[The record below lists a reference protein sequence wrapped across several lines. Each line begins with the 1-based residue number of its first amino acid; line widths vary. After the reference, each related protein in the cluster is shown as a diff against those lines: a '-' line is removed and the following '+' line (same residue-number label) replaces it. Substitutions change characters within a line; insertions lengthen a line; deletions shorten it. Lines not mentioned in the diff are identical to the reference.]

1 MSSKF
6 LAENSAPQN
15 MPAGHY
21 TKGMMNGRLKRTDE
35 ESNDGLASDRQLL
48 RQFVK
53 HNDERAFSELVF
65 RYGGLVL
72 DVCRR
77 ILRDEHIAED
87 AFQATFLVLAR
98 RASRIRN
105 RSLLA
110 GWLYAVAYRT
120 ACRANAKRHRRREE
134 ELRGNVMA
142 ADDIL
147 AQVTSRYEQ
156 QLLDEE
162 LNSLPAKYREPLVLR
177 YLLGRSNKQV
187 ASELGLRVGVVEGR
201 IKRGKDHLRLRLTK
215 RGVSLIPALAAVH
228 VSSVTVEAATAE
240 ALAATTVQAA
250 VAFRGGGGSEGV
262 CSESARQLAEK
273 ELATMGTSTIATSS
287 VATAL
292 VVVGLTVALAGA
304 AAQPPTQD
312 EGSRRTVVTTHAP
325 PVALSPDGQ
334 VPVRLAAAE
343 KKGDSDSSGG
353 APARRSDQQAASDE
367 MLRAKYDVIDFKER
381 NSAEEKILQALGDD
395 TRVEFVETPLH
406 QVIEFFKDQHG
417 VNIVLDAGAL
427 ADVGIGDDVPITRSL
442 QGITLRSSLRLL
454 LSDLELTY
462 LVQHEVLLITTIEVA
477 DARMETH
484 IYSLHRL
491 GDVDSEAFARVIQN
505 TIRPDTWR
513 TRSSSDETSSAGGA
527 KASKKPRLAAIEA
540 LPGCLVIKQS
550 QHAHE
555 EVTDLLTQLERLDT
569 SMKMLQKVSDD

>member
-6 LAENSAPQN
+6 LVENSAPQN

-35 ESNDGLASDRQLL
+35 ESNDGLVSDRQLL

-53 HNDERAFSELVF
+53 HNDERAFAGLVF

-77 ILRDEHIAED
+77 ILRNEHSAED

-105 RSLLA
+105 RSSLA

-162 LNSLPAKYREPLVLR
+162 LNDLPAKYREPLVLR
-177 YLLGRSNKQV
+177 YLLGKSNKQV
-187 ASELGLRVGVVEGR
+187 ASDLGLRVGVVEGR
-201 IKRGKDHLRLRLTK
+201 IKRGKDRLRLRLTK
-215 RGVSLIPALAAVH
+215 RGVSLISALAAVH
-228 VSSVTVEAATAE
+228 VSSVAVKAATTE
-240 ALAATTVQAA
+240 SLVATTVQAA
-250 VAFRGGGGSEGV
+250 AAFRGSGGSEGG

-273 ELATMGTSTIATSS
+273 ELATMSTSTIVTSS

-304 AAQPPTQD
+304 AAQPPAQD
-312 EGSRRTVVTTHAP
+312 EGSKRTVITTLAP

-353 APARRSDQQAASDE
+353 APARSLDLQLASDE
-367 MLRAKYDVIDFKER
+367 MLRARYDVFDFKER
-381 NSAEEKILQALGDD
+381 SVTEQKIQAALDED
-395 TRVEFVETPLH
+395 TSLEFIETPLD
-406 QVIEFFKDQHG
+406 QVVAFLKDMHAIPIE
-417 VNIVLDAGAL
+417 LDAGAL
-427 ADVGIGDDVPITRSL
+427 DDVGIGTDVVITRNL
-442 QGITLRSSLRLL
+442 KGISLRSGLQIILD
-454 LSDLELTY
+454 DLELTY
-462 LVQHEVLLITTIEVA
+462 IIKHEVLMITTIEAA
-477 DARMETH
+477 DAHVETH
-484 IYSLHRL
+484 VYSLHRL
-491 GDVDSEAFARVIQN
+491 GDVDSEAFAKVIQN

-513 TRSSSDETSSAGGA
+513 TTASPDKPPSTGGA
-527 KASKKPRLAAIEA
+527 KASKTPRLAAIEA

-555 EVTDLLTQLERLDT
+555 EIIDLLTQLERFGT
-569 SMKMLQKVSDD
+569 SMEMLQKVSDD